1 LLILAAAAAV
11 VAAQTSPP
19 AAPSQPAPSPYIGS
33 KACKTCHPDI
43 YSTFYRNPHYRL
55 EAGTEPA
62 EHAACENCHGPGRA
76 HVEAH
81 GGKTTIPNAF
91 SLMKPEAVADT
102 CLACHAKDVNR
113 ANIRRSQH
121 TLNGF
126 VCTTCHSIHRSP
138 TPKFLLARLQRDLC
152 YGCHADVRA
161 QFQMPGKHRVNE
173 GFMQCTDCH
182 NPHGTP
188 APDWR
193 MGSRP
198 HMVQQALSNEEPCLK
213 CHVDKRGPFTF
224 EHPAVRVD
232 GCEICHAP
240 HGSTNPR
247 LLRRPVIFTLCL
259 ECHNGLGNFGRTN
272 TGDPLT
278 PQSHNMLLARFRN
291 CTTCHVRIHGSNADP
306 FFLK

>member
-1 LLILAAAAAV
+1 MIAAAAAAV
-11 VAAQTSPP
+11 LAQDKPPSTPPSASP
-19 AAPSQPAPSPYIGS
+19 SNYVGS

-55 EAGTEPA
+55 ESGNQPP
-62 EHAACENCHGPGRA
+62 EHTGCEGCHGPGQQ

-81 GGKTTIPNAF
+81 GGKTTIPRAF

-102 CLACHAKDVNR
+102 CLECHAKDVNR
-113 ANIRRSQH
+113 ANIRRSSH

-126 VCTTCHSIHRSP
+126 ACTTCHSIHRSP
-138 TPKFLLARLQRDLC
+138 APKFLLARLQRDLC
-152 YGCHADVRA
+152 YSCHGDVRA

-173 GFMQCTDCH
+173 GFMECSDCH
-182 NPHGTP
+182 NPHGAQ

-213 CHVDKRGPFTF
+213 CHVDKRGPFVF

-232 GCEICHAP
+232 GCEVCHAP
-240 HGSTNPR
+240 HGSPNPR

-259 ECHNGLGNFGRTN
+259 QCHNGLGNFGRTG
-272 TGDPLT
+272 TGVPIT
-278 PQSHNMLLARFRN
+278 PQSHNILQARFQN

-306 FFLK
+306 TFLR